1 MLGSLHHCI
10 PAADRG
16 HRCHLHSNPAISLM
30 HVRYSRAASLGCGG
44 AIPTPCGYLAHL
56 LPHHCCPHQA
66 LLSQTCRV
74 DPMLG
79 TQHAALPALL
89 QQTSER
95 LKLESP
101 SPPSPP
107 VQVTAASAARQQSC
121 LPSFATFPS
130 RRPGST
136 WNITNNHSAD
146 QGAEDGTPGYDSSA
160 SLSRRKTARL
170 DQGRTPGAPLPPSPH
185 R

>member
-1 MLGSLHHCI
+1 MG
-10 PAADRG
+10 P
-16 HRCHLHSNPAISLM
+16 N
-30 HVRYSRAASLGCGG
+30 
-44 AIPTPCGYLAHL
+44 PTPCGYSAHL

-66 LLSQTCRV
+66 LLSQTCRLAPV
-74 DPMLG
+74 LG
-79 TQHAALPALL
+79 TQHAALPAPP

-95 LKLESP
+95 LKLELP

-136 WNITNNHSAD
+136 WSISNNHSAD

-170 DQGRTPGAPLPPSPH
+170 DRGRTPRRASAPVTSSLQHGSSHKLTKGLTHAARAVLDQEMDRLREGLLGRAGAL
-185 R
+185 